1 MKKFKLFISYV
12 LLLCTFV
19 SNTSIVLSKPEEGM
33 FPPDRISRLDL
44 NKKGLKIKPSD
55 LYNPNGVDISDA
67 VVRLSIGCSG
77 AFVSPK
83 GLILTNHHCVFDA
96 LVSASSPGKD
106 YGKEGFRAGSMT
118 EEIPAQNYSI
128 FITNRVE
135 DVTSKVLAG
144 TENLEGEQLE
154 KAIDEN
160 TQKLVKSEQEK
171 ASKGAI
177 VRIQAVN
184 SGLFY
189 YLYETFEIKDIR
201 LVYAPPQNIGYFG
214 GDPDNFEWTRHAG
227 DFAFLRAYVAPDG
240 TSAPYSPNNVPYQPK
255 KHLTISLDGIKENDF
270 VFVMGYPGSTTRYRE
285 SQSIQYNQEV
295 NFPFIV
301 NYLKAWVNGLYKAGE
316 ESEEKR
322 IKLQSDIFSLNNSI
336 KAYEGGINTLRRA
349 DVVAKRRAEEEKLA
363 SWINADP
370 NRKAKY
376 GTVLEEL
383 QKASEEYYRTGARD
397 RILRTIPNPNS
408 TPIFSLIVD
417 AINAVSQGKKLQDSE
432 KTAIKAIFSSHE
444 PLVEEEV
451 IKFYLKA
458 IDELPANQKFQTA
471 EKIFG
476 QSSGKKRRMEE
487 AEFAEIIVKG
497 DQFNSPEKIFALYE
511 KSLDE
516 LKQKYPKIVEFILG
530 LLQERNEIKERTSKF
545 SKKIDSLRVLYQK
558 AMAEMKGI
566 EPYPDANSTLR
577 FTYGYI
583 KGYEPREA
591 VIYQPF
597 TTLKGMIEKDTGIP
611 PFDIPVKLKELQ
623 AKKDFGRYGV
633 GDSVPLNFLA
643 TTDIIGGNSGSPIMN
658 AEGEQIG
665 IIFDGNY
672 EGLGN
677 DIYYDLAYNRAIAVD
692 IRFVLFV
699 TEKFADAGWI
709 LQELTIKESKKARTA
724 QNKSK

>member
-1 MKKFKLFISYV
+1 MKKTKLFISYV
-12 LLLCTFV
+12 LLLGVFV
-19 SNTSIVLSKPEEGM
+19 LNTSIVLSKPEEGM
-33 FPPDRISRLDL
+33 FPPDRISKLDL

-106 YGKEGFRAGSMT
+106 YGKEGFRAGSMV

-144 TENLEGEQLE
+144 TENLKGEQLE

-160 TQKLVKSEQEK
+160 VQRLVKAEQEK
-171 ASKGAI
+171 APKGAI

-240 TSAPYSPNNVPYQPK
+240 TSASYSPNNVPYQPK

-285 SQSIQYNQEV
+285 SQSIQYSQEV

-349 DVVAKRRAEEEKLA
+349 NVVAKRRAEEEKLA

-376 GTVLEEL
+376 GMVLEEL
-383 QKASEEYYRTGARD
+383 QKVSEEYYRTAARD

-432 KTAIKAIFSSHE
+432 KMAIKAVFSSHE

-458 IDELPANQKFQTA
+458 IDELPANQKFQPA

-476 QSSGKKRRMEE
+476 QSSGKKRSMEE
-487 AEFAEIIVKG
+487 AEFAEIIIKG
-497 DQFNSPEKIFALYE
+497 DEFNSPEKIFALYE

-516 LKQKYPKIVEFILG
+516 LKQKYPKIVEFVLG
-530 LLQERNEIKERTSKF
+530 LLQERNEIRERTAKF

-558 AMAEMKGI
+558 AMAEMKSI

-591 VIYQPF
+591 VIYKPF

-611 PFDIPVKLKELQ
+611 PFDIPAKLKELQ
-623 AKKDFGRYGV
+623 AKKDFGRFGV

-724 QNKSK
+724 QNKGK

>member
-1 MKKFKLFISYV
+1 M
-12 LLLCTFV
+12 LLAIFFSSGNIIFST
-19 SNTSIVLSKPEEGM
+19 PDEGM
-33 FPPDRISRLDL
+33 FPPDRIGKLDL
-44 NKKGLKIKPSD
+44 NKKGLKIKPVD
-55 LYNPNGVDISDA
+55 LYNPNGIDISDA

-106 YGKEGFRAGSMT
+106 YGKDGFRAGSMA
-118 EEIPAQNYSI
+118 EEIPAKGYSI
-128 FITNRVE
+128 SITRRVE

-144 TENLEGEQLE
+144 TENLKGEQLE

-160 TQKLVKSEQEK
+160 AQKLAKTEQEK
-171 ASKGAI
+171 APKGVT
-177 VRIQAVN
+177 VRIQPIN

-201 LVYAPPQNIGYFG
+201 IVYAPPQNIGYFG

-240 TSAPYSPNNVPYQPK
+240 TPAEYSPNNVPYQPQ
-255 KHLTISLDGIKENDF
+255 KHLTISLNGIKENDF
-270 VFVMGYPGSTTRYRE
+270 VFVMGYPGRTTRYRE
-285 SQSIQYNQEV
+285 SQAIQYSQEV
-295 NFPFIV
+295 NFPFLV
-301 NYLKAWVNGLYKAGE
+301 NYLKALVNGLYKAGE

-349 DVVAKRRAEEEKLA
+349 NVVAKRRAEEEKLNA
-363 SWINADP
+363 WINADP
-370 NRKAKY
+370 ARKAKY
-376 GTVLEEL
+376 GSVLQDL
-383 QKASEEYYRTGARD
+383 QKVSEEFYRTGARD
-397 RILRTIPNPNS
+397 RLLQTIPNSNA
-408 TPIFSLIVD
+408 TPTFSLIVN

-432 KTAIKAIFSSHE
+432 KASIQAVFASRE
-444 PLVEEEV
+444 PLAEEEV

-458 IDELPANQKFQTA
+458 IDELPENQKFQTA

-487 AEFAEIIVKG
+487 ASFAEMIAKG
-497 DQFNSPEKIFALYE
+497 EDFNSPEKIFALYE
-511 KSLDE
+511 QSLDE
-516 LKQKYPKIVEFILG
+516 LKQKYPTLVEFVLG
-530 LLQERNEIKERTSKF
+530 LLKERTEIRERTANF
-545 SKKIDSLRVLYQK
+545 SKVIDNLRVTYQK
-558 AMAEMKGI
+558 AMAEMKGL
-566 EPYPDANSTLR
+566 EPYPDANFTLR
-577 FTYGYI
+577 FTYGYV
-583 KGYEPREA
+583 KGYRPREA
-591 VIYQPF
+591 VIYEPF
-597 TTLKGMIEKDTGIP
+597 TTLKGMIEKDTGIS
-611 PFDIPVKLKELQ
+611 PFDMPAKLKELQ
-623 AKKDFGRYGV
+623 EKKDFGRYGV
-633 GDSVPLNFLA
+633 GDSVPLDFLA
-643 TTDIIGGNSGSPIMN
+643 TVDIIGGNSGSPIMN

-709 LQELTIKESKKARTA
+709 LQELTIKEGKKAQTA
-724 QNKSK
+724 GRGR